1 MIMYGRFIKRKIQFQ
16 GGPTYVVSYN
26 NSEDILVVYNNHS
39 YITEHNLSLPNVDLD
54 DSCDEK
60 IYVYL
65 A

>member
-1 MIMYGRFIKRKIQFQ
+1 MIIIGNI
-16 GGPTYVVSYN
+16 PVNN